1 MEEDEEDEKYEIFPW
16 ALGKDWRQLFPKF
29 LLERDQLWQK
39 MNYRGVVSRK
49 TCEEVSMVQL
59 LLCSYQL
66 ILLSHKT
73 NKFVCKGN

>member
-29 LLERDQLWQK
+29 LLERDQLWQR

-49 TCEEVSMVQL
+49 TCEEVSIIQNV
-59 LLCSYQL
+59 
-66 ILLSHKT
+66 
-73 NKFVCKGN
+73 VCVFPSADFMGNM

>member
-1 MEEDEEDEKYEIFPW
+1 MLLNSRYLANDMEEDEEDEKYEIFPW

-49 TCEEVSMVQL
+49 TCEEVSNNL
-59 LLCSYQL
+59 F
-66 ILLSHKT
+66 LSADS
-73 NKFVCKGN
+73 VVM